1 MTTHVK
7 EFAAAET
14 ASVGQFHH
22 HSIAAQPSRLY
33 RDRFK
38 RFFDIALVLLM
49 APIAAPM
56 IAIFVLITA
65 ATGASPFFRQRR
77 IGKDGR
83 VFEMLK
89 IRTMVPNAQE
99 RLEAHLAA
107 SPKARAEWNSTQKL
121 KDDPRIT
128 PVGKFLRK
136 SSLDELPQL
145 WNVLRGDMSIV
156 GPRPMME
163 GQKALYPGQ
172 AYYALR
178 PGITGPW
185 QVSDR
190 NATTF
195 AARAQFDTNY
205 YETLTLKTDL
215 SILVKTVGVVLRCTG
230 Y

>member
-7 EFAAAET
+7 EFTAAET
-14 ASVGQFHH
+14 ATTGQFRQ
-22 HSIAAQPSRLY
+22 HSAAAQPSKIY

-38 RFFDIALVLLM
+38 RVFDIILVVVI
-49 APIAAPM
+49 APIAVPL
-56 IAIFVLITA
+56 IAVFVLAIA
-65 ATGASPFFRQRR
+65 STGATPFFRQRR
-77 IGKDGR
+77 IGKDGAA
-83 VFEMLK
+83 FEILK
-89 IRTMVPNAQE
+89 IRTMVPNAKE
-99 RLEAHLAA
+99 RLEAYLANN
-107 SPKARAEWNSTQKL
+107 PEARVEWNSSQKL
-121 KDDPRIT
+121 KDDPRVTSI
-128 PVGKFLRK
+128 GKLLRK

-163 GQKALYPGQ
+163 DQKALYPGR

-195 AARAQFDTNY
+195 AARAQFDKNY
-205 YETLTLKTDL
+205 YDSLTLKTDL